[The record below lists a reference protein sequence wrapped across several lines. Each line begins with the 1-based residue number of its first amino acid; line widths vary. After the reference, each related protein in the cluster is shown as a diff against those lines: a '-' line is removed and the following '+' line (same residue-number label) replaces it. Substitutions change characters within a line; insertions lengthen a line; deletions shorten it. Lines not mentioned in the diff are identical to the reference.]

1 VLGLLA
7 ANPWQTPGHTPGT
20 PNGTLAE
27 NRSLEFALAA
37 NRVAQAGDWLEVTAS
52 GSGGER
58 AQVLTGA
65 ETLSFVS
72 GSLAIALT
80 PGQSLINL
88 SLLSFGDFDTDE
100 QVMLTVTLRDAQGNA
115 IGAPATMNV
124 LFDAID
130 EQDPT
135 PVFTLN
141 GDLAP
146 NTYNNPGDP
155 DHNKFLFSFNYT
167 FAGLPSSLGYFFG
180 NVVEGTASPDRADR
194 LIGGDDADALYG
206 LGGTDAINGNDGDD
220 YLDGGAGDDWLTG
233 GRGADRIF
241 GGTGNDLIFSGA
253 AISPVVTYYSTD
265 PNPEQP
271 LPPSS
276 SYSLLATGWNWY
288 LVQFTN
294 GSLGVA
300 PAAGLSILNTTAMLT
315 DDGGDFVDAGDG
327 DDTVD
332 AGYGDDVIQGGR
344 GGRSPARRPGQRSHR
359 GRGRQRPPVRR
370 HLVAVDFGRDLHR
383 GTPGG

>member
-1 VLGLLA
+1 
-7 ANPWQTPGHTPGT
+7 
-20 PNGTLAE
+20 
-27 NRSLEFALAA
+27 
-37 NRVAQAGDWLEVTAS
+37 
-52 GSGGER
+52 
-58 AQVLTGA
+58 
-65 ETLSFVS
+65 
-72 GSLAIALT
+72 
-80 PGQSLINL
+80 
-88 SLLSFGDFDTDE
+88 
-100 QVMLTVTLRDAQGNA
+100 
-115 IGAPATMNV
+115 
-124 LFDAID
+124 
-130 EQDPT
+130 
-135 PVFTLN
+135 
-141 GDLAP
+141 
-146 NTYNNPGDP
+146 
-155 DHNKFLFSFNYT
+155 
-167 FAGLPSSLGYFFG
+167 
-180 NVVEGTASPDRADR
+180 
-194 LIGGDDADALYG
+194 
-206 LGGTDAINGNDGDD
+206 
-220 YLDGGAGDDWLTG
+220 
-233 GRGADRIF
+233 
-241 GGTGNDLIFSGA
+241 
-253 AISPVVTYYSTD
+253 VVTYYSTD